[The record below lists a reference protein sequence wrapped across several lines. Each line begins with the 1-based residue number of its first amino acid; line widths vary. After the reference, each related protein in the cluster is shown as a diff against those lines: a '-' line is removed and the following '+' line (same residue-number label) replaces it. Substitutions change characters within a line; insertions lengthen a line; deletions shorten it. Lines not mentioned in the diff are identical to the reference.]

1 MYCCMLAVSW
11 KVPPSFSPFSFRSR
25 SYDLPSSLPFPPP
38 SLFSSFPWPLP
49 LSFSLSPSPSLLPLS
64 PPQEGSGLCLFCG
77 TLVCTPEEEEML
89 TRDSKKG
96 HKMREQLLR
105 QFEMKVRT
113 PTTYVGPGETEN
125 KFLYTSH
132 TLLSSPSLN
141 PRPSG
146 RRKLIFHFC
155 SVCGCST
162 RAIKNDLLKFDF
174 CPSC

>member
-11 KVPPSFSPFSFRSR
+11 KVPLSFSPFSFRSR

-64 PPQEGSGLCLFCG
+64 PPQQEGSGPCLFCG

-89 TRDSKKG
+89 TRDSQKG
-96 HKMREQLLR
+96 HKMREKLLK

-125 KFLYTSH
+125 KFLW
-132 TLLSSPSLN
+132 
-141 PRPSG
+141 PSG
-146 RRKLIFHFC
+146 RRKLSSIFYLIG

-162 RAIKNDLLKFDF
+162 RTIKKNDLLKFDF